1 MFAYLAVEPNGNE
14 LIFSETPCRIDEY
27 YKGGWFYSTC
37 GWFCSS
43 NSTQCVSVPRGT
55 IKKITGKSI
64 TWKDEPIKLEW
75 DNF

>member
-14 LIFSETPCRIDEY
+14 LIFSEPPCRIDEH
-27 YKGGWFYSTC
+27 STC

-43 NSTQCVSVPRGT
+43 NSSQYVYVPHGT
-55 IKKITGKSI
+55 LKKITDKAI
-64 TWKDEPIKLEW
+64 TWEDEPIKLEW

>member
-14 LIFSETPCRIDEY
+14 LIFSEPPRRIDE
-27 YKGGWFYSTC
+27 YSTC

-43 NSTQCVSVPRGT
+43 SSSQCMSVPHGT
-55 IKKITGKSI
+55 IKKITGKTI
-64 TWKDEPIKLEW
+64 TWADEPIKLEW

>member
-14 LIFSETPCRIDEY
+14 LIFSETPCRIDEH
-27 YKGGWFYSTC
+27 STC

-43 NSTQCVSVPRGT
+43 NSSQCVYVPRGT
-55 IKKITGKSI
+55 IKKITVRTI
-64 TWKDEPIKLEW
+64 TWADEPIKLEW

>member
-14 LIFSETPCRIDEY
+14 LIFSEPPRRFDEH
-27 YKGGWFYSTC
+27 STC

-43 NSTQCVSVPRGT
+43 NSSQCVPVPQGT

-64 TWKDEPIKLEW
+64 TWEDEPIKLEW

>member
-14 LIFSETPCRIDEY
+14 LIFSESPCRIDEH
-27 YKGGWFYSTC
+27 STC

-43 NSTQCVSVPRGT
+43 NSSQCVSVPRGT
-55 IKKITGKSI
+55 IKKITRKTI
-64 TWKDEPIKLEW
+64 TWADEPIKLEW

>member
-14 LIFSETPCRIDEY
+14 LIISEPPHRFDE
-27 YKGGWFYSTC
+27 YSTC

-43 NSTQCVSVPRGT
+43 NSSQCVSVPRGT
-55 IKKITGKSI
+55 IKKITGKTI
-64 TWKDEPIKLEW
+64 TWADEPIKLEW

>member
-14 LIFSETPCRIDEY
+14 LIFSEMPCRIDEH
-27 YKGGWFYSTC
+27 STC

-43 NSTQCVSVPRGT
+43 NSTQCVNVPRGT

-64 TWKDEPIKLEW
+64 TWEDEPIKLEW

>member
-14 LIFSETPCRIDEY
+14 LIFSEPPRRFDE
-27 YKGGWFYSTC
+27 YSTC
-37 GWFCSS
+37 GWFCNS
-43 NSTQCVSVPRGT
+43 NSTQCVNVPRGT

-64 TWKDEPIKLEW
+64 TWNDEPIKLEW

>member
-14 LIFSETPCRIDEY
+14 LIFSETPCRIDEH
-27 YKGGWFYSTC
+27 STC

-43 NSTQCVSVPRGT
+43 NSTECVSVPRGT
-55 IKKITGKSI
+55 IKKITGKAI
-64 TWKDEPIKLEW
+64 TWEDELIKLEW

>member
-14 LIFSETPCRIDEY
+14 LIFSEPPRRFDE
-27 YKGGWFYSTC
+27 YSTC

-43 NSTQCVSVPRGT
+43 NSSQYVYVPRGT
-55 IKKITGKSI
+55 IKKITGKTI
-64 TWKDEPIKLEW
+64 TWEDEPIKLEW

>member
-14 LIFSETPCRIDEY
+14 LIFSETPCRIDEH
-27 YKGGWFYSTC
+27 STC

-43 NSTQCVSVPRGT
+43 NSSQCVSVPRGT
-55 IKKITGKSI
+55 IKKITGRTI
-64 TWKDEPIKLEW
+64 TWADEPIKLEW

>member
-14 LIFSETPCRIDEY
+14 LIFSETPCRIDEH
-27 YKGGWFYSTC
+27 STC

-43 NSTQCVSVPRGT
+43 NSSQCVSVPRGT
-55 IKKITGKSI
+55 IKKITRKTI
-64 TWKDEPIKLEW
+64 TWADEPIKLEW

>member
-14 LIFSETPCRIDEY
+14 LIFSEPPRRIDE
-27 YKGGWFYSTC
+27 YSTC
-37 GWFCSS
+37 GWFCSN
-43 NSTQCVSVPRGT
+43 NSTQCVNVPRGT

-64 TWKDEPIKLEW
+64 TWEDEPIKLEW

>member
-14 LIFSETPCRIDEY
+14 LIFSEPPRRFDEH
-27 YKGGWFYSTC
+27 STC
-37 GWFCSS
+37 GWFCNS
-43 NSTQCVSVPRGT
+43 NSSQCVSVPRGT

-64 TWKDEPIKLEW
+64 TWNDEPIKLEW

>member
-14 LIFSETPCRIDEY
+14 LIFSETPCRIDEH
-27 YKGGWFYSTC
+27 STC

-55 IKKITGKSI
+55 IKKITRKTI
-64 TWKDEPIKLEW
+64 TWADEPIKLEW

>member
-14 LIFSETPCRIDEY
+14 LIFSESPCRIDEH
-27 YKGGWFYSTC
+27 STC

-43 NSTQCVSVPRGT
+43 NSSQYIYVPHGT
-55 IKKITGKSI
+55 LKKITRKTI
-64 TWKDEPIKLEW
+64 TWEDEPIKLEW